1 MRVDMVHFS
10 KKWVLITGASSGIGK
25 AFAEKLASQGANLV
39 LVARR
44 EALLQE
50 LATTLKEQH
59 GIETVVIPKDLSRLE
74 APQELFDTVQKSG
87 ILIDV
92 LINNAGFGV
101 YGKLHET
108 SLESNQEML
117 RLNILALSSLTQLF
131 LPDMLAKKSGIV
143 INISSIVGLFPM
155 SSFENYAASK
165 AFVRS
170 FTEALWLAYKDDGIQ
185 FLTVCPGS
193 TKTSFF
199 NIAKMKPSQKLVDTP
214 ELVVEQALKALNK
227 NKIYVV
233 TCTFKNFIIGQL
245 PRFLTHKF
253 MVKLTAK
260 KPRHRNKSEK

>member
-1 MRVDMVHFS
+1 MVQFS

-44 EALLQE
+44 EALLQD
-50 LATTLKEQH
+50 LATTLTEQH
-59 GIETVVIPKDLSRLE
+59 HIETKVIPIDLSELDG
-74 APQELFDTVQKSG
+74 PQKLFDTVHNTG
-87 ILIDV
+87 IIIDA

-108 SLESNQEML
+108 SLERNQEML

-131 LPDMLAKKSGIV
+131 LPDMLSKKSGIV
-143 INISSIVGLFPM
+143 INISSIAGFFPM
-155 SSFENYAASK
+155 SDFDNYAASK

-170 FTEALWLAYKDDGIQ
+170 FTEGLWLAYKDEGIQ

-193 TKTSFF
+193 TRTDFF
-199 NIAKMKPSQKLVDTP
+199 RIANMKPSQELVDTP
-214 ELVVEQALKALNK
+214 EQVVEQALNALNK
-227 NKIYVV
+227 NKIYVI

-245 PRFLTHKF
+245 PRILTHKL
-253 MVKLTAK
+253 MVKLTAP
-260 KPRHRNKSEK
+260 KPHRGK